1 MGLFSSGSGNAQR
14 RAARKARAQKDAVG
28 KKEKKSEKQTEKGIA
43 ERKAAEVTAR
53 KDLESGRSSAVS
65 AVKSYSD
72 KGRSDLEWART
83 RGTEQLYGARD
94 LGVGDLRRGESVG
107 RGDISSGLERQRG
120 LYGEARGLYEPL
132 LAAASQARGLYGDFH
147 GLGGAEG
154 SARATQAW
162 EGSPLYGAMTDYNKL
177 GMQGIDRAAAARGNP
192 YNFTDQAEF
201 LQDSASKHLGEFTGG
216 IWNMAGQEDEF
227 ANALAGL
234 YGAEAQAEAQA
245 AAQMAGITTDTA
257 SRIAALE
264 GQTGQSVAG
273 LTANTG
279 SQLNDNALA
288 TGAQLGEINTGTA
301 GRLAQTSYNTGAGVA
316 GDWQNQAGRTYQSGG
331 KIADIRGDQYD
342 AQQAANNAS
351 QQNMWNAINLA
362 AKPITAYAGNP
373 SAFA

>member
-1 MGLFSSGSGNAQR
+1 MSLFSSGSGNTQR
-14 RAARKARAQKDAVG
+14 RAAKKAKSQKKHT
-28 KKEKKSEKQTEKGIA
+28 KKGYKRSLAQTEKGIA

-53 KDLESGRSSAVS
+53 EDLESGRSNATS

-72 KGRSDLEWART
+72 RGRSDLESART
-83 RGTEQLYGARD
+83 LGTSQLYDAEGRSAAE
-94 LGVGDLRRGESVG
+94 LRRGEAVG
-107 RGDISSGLERQRG
+107 RGDISAGLGRQRDLFG
-120 LYGEARGLYEPL
+120 SARSMYEPL

-147 GLGGAEG
+147 GLGGADG
-154 SARATQAW
+154 SARATAAW

-201 LQDSASKHLGEFTGG
+201 LQQSASKHLGDFTGG
-216 IWNMAGQEDEF
+216 IWNMAGQEGEF

-245 AAQMAGITTDTA
+245 AAQMAGITTDA
-257 SRIAALE
+257 AGNIAQGAL
-264 GQTGQSVAG
+264 QTGQNVAG

-279 SQLNDNALA
+279 SQLNDNAMT
-288 TGAQLGEINTGTA
+288 TGAQLGEIETGTA

-316 GDWQNQAGRTYQSGG
+316 GDWQNQAGRSMETGQQMSN
-331 KIADIRGDQYD
+331 IQGDMYD

-351 QQNMWNAINLA
+351 QQNMWNALNLA
-362 AKPITAYAGNP
+362 AKPITAYAGNT
-373 SAFA
+373 SAFK